1 MKRVVL
7 LLLFAIFIQNL
18 PAQNG
23 GLISGTVTEKSSGR
37 TLPGAMLT
45 LNKLNRYTISDK
57 NGYFGKYGGYILLAA
72 ADVIFIMYDYNLT
85 ILYKSYYRRFMPK
98 LRKKR

>member
-1 MKRVVL
+1 MKRFVL

-37 TLPGAMLT
+37 TLPGAMLM
-45 LNKLNRYTISDK
+45 LDKLNRYTISDK
-57 NGYFGKYGGYILLAA
+57 NGYFEFLSEIIRLKSPIWDTLPRSNRLL
-72 ADVIFIMYDYNLT
+72 
-85 ILYKSYYRRFMPK
+85 
-98 LRKKR
+98 